1 MELFEQYT
9 DPGAIQRERW
19 TKRIII
25 GFVFALLMGAF
36 LYWEF
41 KNYSQEREVKRFFE
55 AVQAGDLRRA
65 HEIWKPTANYSF
77 EDFQRDWGARGD
89 YGGVKEFKIVTSRSR
104 GTDVVVTTRVNGN
117 KEVNLWVRRS
127 DNSFAFPPF

>member
-1 MELFEQYT
+1 MELFDQYT
-9 DPGAIQRERW
+9 DPAAIRREQW

-41 KNYSQEREVKRFFE
+41 KNYSQEREVKRFFA
-55 AVQAGDLRRA
+55 AVQAGDLRRGY
-65 HEIWKPTANYSF
+65 EIWKPTANYSF
-77 EDFQRDWGARGD
+77 QDFQRDWGTGGE

-127 DNSFAFPPF
+127 DNSLAFPPF